1 LTPSIYGKLYN
12 LICIGNAGVSVK
24 TLLVKPGVEFAEKTL
39 RGPWPPELN
48 YLENLYNESWLVFR
62 AAIPIQV
69 FVPSSVLAVGSVLKK
84 MGEDVEYLDIP
95 LEFGIPL
102 KEEQKR
108 KRHEKIAQYIARG
121 GYDIVGI
128 SCTSSLEC
136 ITTQRVAEAAKEI
149 SEDHTVIVGGYQ
161 GASEARDLMEKI
173 PAIDVIVLS
182 DFEPIAEQLYSS
194 CSGKIPMNTIPNLI
208 YRENGRIRASERKY
222 IKVKPEDLPV
232 YDYSLVKK
240 YIPKYSVFII
250 ETSRGCPYDCS
261 FCQEK
266 VLRRS
271 YTVKDAAFAVD
282 EIIDAANYIAQFV
295 ESFYFLYSDPL
306 WGLNQRWVKDFCLQL
321 AERRDEITSSVFKW
335 TILARIGQFNDE
347 VLTLMK
353 KAGCSSIGFGV
364 ESLSPKMLRMMNK
377 TSDPQ
382 KYIASVFDT
391 TEKTLGADI
400 GVMLFNI
407 LGMPGETP
415 STIEE
420 ALDSIKKLPLESENL
435 RIHFSLAFPFKGTL
449 LDEQIHDPQF
459 VEEHGVRILD
469 ECDWEKSYIPLF
481 TLLFD
486 PSRGLS
492 ASEVVT
498 IYLDLARGTRGIP
511 SSYGIYRRVQSYEKQ
526 VGMLTFF
533 EMMLDRD
540 EIPPKDVVRFGRM
553 VPREKSTK

>member
-1 LTPSIYGKLYN
+1 M
-12 LICIGNAGVSVK
+12 K
-24 TLLVKPGVEFAEKTL
+24 TLLVKPGIEFVEKTL

-48 YLENLYNESWLVFR
+48 HLEKLYSQSWLVFR
-62 AAIPIQV
+62 ATIPVQI

-84 MGEDVEYLDIP
+84 LGEDVEYLDIP
-95 LEFGIPL
+95 LEFGVPL

-108 KRHEKIAQYIARG
+108 KRHEKIAQYIAQG
-121 GYDIVGI
+121 GYDVVGI
-128 SCTSSLEC
+128 SCTSSLES

-149 SEDHTVIVGGYQ
+149 SEDITVIVGGYQ
-161 GASEARDLMEKI
+161 AASEARDLMEKV

-194 CSGKIPMNTIPNLI
+194 FNGKIPMNTIPNI
-208 YRENGRIRASERKY
+208 ICREKGRIRASEGKY
-222 IKVKPEDLPV
+222 IEVRPEDLPI
-232 YDYSLVKK
+232 YDYSLIKK
-240 YIPKYSVFII
+240 YIPKYAVFIF

-271 YTVKDAAFAVD
+271 YTVKDAASAVD
-282 EIIDAANYIAQFV
+282 EIIDAANYIAQFT
-295 ESFYFLYSDPL
+295 ESLYFFYSDPL
-306 WGLNQRWVKDFCLQL
+306 WGLNQTWVKDFCLQL

-335 TILARIGQFNDE
+335 MILARIGQFNHE
-347 VLTLMK
+347 LLTLMK
-353 KAGCSSIGFGV
+353 KAGCSRIGFGV

-377 TSDPQ
+377 TRDPQ

-391 TEKTLGADI
+391 VKNTLRADMD
-400 GVMLFNI
+400 VMLFNI

-415 STIEE
+415 STIKE
-420 ALDSIKKLPLESENL
+420 ALNSIKKLPLENKNL
-435 RIHFSLAFPFKGTL
+435 HIHFSLAFPFKGTL

-459 VEEHGVRILD
+459 VEKHGVRILD

-486 PSRGLS
+486 PSKKLS
-492 ASEVVT
+492 ASELVD
-498 IYLDLARGTRGIP
+498 IYLDLARGTLGIP
-511 SSYGIYRRVQSYEKQ
+511 SSYDFFRKIQSHKKQ
-526 VGMLTFF
+526 VWMLKFF

-540 EIPPKDVVRFGRM
+540 EIPPKELVRFG
-553 VPREKSTK
+553 